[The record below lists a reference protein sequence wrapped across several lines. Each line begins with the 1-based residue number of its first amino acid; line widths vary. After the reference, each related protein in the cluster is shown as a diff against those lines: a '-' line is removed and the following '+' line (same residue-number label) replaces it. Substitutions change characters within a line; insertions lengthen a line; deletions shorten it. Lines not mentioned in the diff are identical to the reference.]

1 MWISECTKF
10 ICNDTDFSAT
20 MSYVWIAH
28 IIVIGTDIL
37 CGLIM
42 FITNYYRYVSR
53 TENKAHDWEKCITI
67 YAACN
72 TFTFIIGVAS
82 VITYLW
88 ARNTVAGS
96 FTWIFVVGMQ
106 VMGRLI
112 VWHRAYHII
121 TRISVPLDDGKNNL
135 CISNLFGIRNS
146 KKARLASK
154 TTGLDLNENLD
165 AEVQVVEEK
174 SENTNTENL
183 QNLQILPLNIRY
195 INVV

>member
-1 MWISECTKF
+1 MWMSECTKF

-28 IIVIGTDIL
+28 IIVVGTDII

-42 FITNYYRYVSR
+42 FITNYYRYMSR

-88 ARNTVAGS
+88 ARNTVVGS
-96 FTWIFVVGMQ
+96 FTWIFVAGMQ

-112 VWHRAYHII
+112 VWYRAYHVI
-121 TRISVPLDDGKNNL
+121 TKTSVLLNDSQNNFF
-135 CISNLFGIRNS
+135 ISNLFGIRNS
-146 KKARLASK
+146 KKARHASK
-154 TTGLDLNENLD
+154 TTRLDLNENLD
-165 AEVQVVEEK
+165 AEVQVVQDK
-174 SENTNTENL
+174 NENINTKKL
-183 QNLQILPLNIRY
+183 QHLPLNIRY